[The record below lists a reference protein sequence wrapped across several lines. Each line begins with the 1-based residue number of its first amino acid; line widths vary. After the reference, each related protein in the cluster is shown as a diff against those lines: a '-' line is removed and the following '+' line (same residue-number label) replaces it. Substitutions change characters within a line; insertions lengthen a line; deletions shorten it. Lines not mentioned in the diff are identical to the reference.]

1 MTSHRP
7 WLLTG
12 IIYDHHAS
20 AALKREQQCTPADN
34 TPLVSGQVQ
43 GNLDLEVWSEVI
55 GPFRFM
61 PRGFLESTGSA
72 VLGALVRGLL
82 PPFIGR

>member
-1 MTSHRP
+1 MTQHP
-7 WLLTG
+7 QWLLMRNTREC
-12 IIYDHHAS
+12 HAN
-20 AALKREQQCTPADN
+20 AALKCWQLYTPADIAS
-34 TPLVSGQVQ
+34 LVAGHVQ
-43 GNLDLEVWSEVI
+43 GHLDLEVWSEVI

>member
-1 MTSHRP
+1 MMYGPHSSMLVTCCAVT
-7 WLLTG
+7 LGL
-12 IIYDHHAS
+12 
-20 AALKREQQCTPADN
+20 CTLAN
-34 TPLVSGQVQ
+34 IPLVDVGQVQ
-43 GNLDLEVWSEVI
+43 GHLDLEVWSEVI

-61 PRGFLESTGSA
+61 PRAFLESTGSA

>member
-1 MTSHRP
+1 M
-7 WLLTG
+7 WLPRQCCTEALTA
-12 IIYDHHAS
+12 I
-20 AALKREQQCTPADN
+20 CTPADN
-34 TPLVSGQVQ
+34 TRLAAGQVQ
-43 GNLDLEVWSEVI
+43 GHLDLEVWSEVI

-61 PRGFLESTGSA
+61 PRVFLESTGSA

>member
-1 MTSHRP
+1 MGFARL
-7 WLLTG
+7 LLTPAVRLLS
-12 IIYDHHAS
+12 YLRHMFT
-20 AALKREQQCTPADN
+20 CTSL
-34 TPLVSGQVQ
+34 THLTLGTGQVQ
-43 GNLDLEVWSEVI
+43 GHLDLEVWSEVI

-61 PRGFLESTGSA
+61 PRAFLESTGSA